1 MPTGQQVFQLRIE
14 LDEVTPAI
22 WRRILVPGGIRLA
35 KLHLILQAAMGWTNS
50 HLHAF
55 TIDGER
61 YGMHLGD
68 DFLDED
74 LDLLDEKSVTVIHAL
89 GDRGRIAYAYDFG
102 DGWDHTVIVEER
114 STITYGLKHAVC
126 LDGAN
131 ACPPEDCGGA
141 GGYEDL
147 LLALADPSHEDHDD
161 LLEWIGGPIDPT
173 AFDIVATNVA
183 LQRVH

>member
-1 MPTGQQVFQLRIE
+1 MPTGQQIFQLRIE
-14 LDEVTPAI
+14 LEEVTPAV
-22 WRRILVPGGIRLA
+22 WRRLLVPGGIRLA
-35 KLHLILQAAMGWTNS
+35 KLHMILQAAMGWTNS

-55 TIDGER
+55 EIDGER
-61 YGMHLGD
+61 YGIKFDD

-74 LDLLDEKSVTVIHAL
+74 LDLLDEKAVTVIRAL
-89 GDRGRIAYAYDFG
+89 GDRNRIAYEYDFG

-114 STITYGLKHAVC
+114 STLTHGLKHAVC

-131 ACPPEDCGGA
+131 ACPPEDCGGS
-141 GGYEDL
+141 GGYEEL
-147 LLALADPSHEDHDD
+147 LLALANPNHEDHAE
-161 LLEWIGGPIDPT
+161 LLEWIGGPFDPT

>member
-1 MPTGQQVFQLRIE
+1 MPTGQQIFQLRIE
-14 LDEVTPAI
+14 LNEVTPVV
-22 WRRILVPGGIRLA
+22 WRRLLVPGGVRLA
-35 KLHLILQAAMGWTNS
+35 KLHDIIQAAMGWMNS

-55 TIDGER
+55 TID
-61 YGMHLGD
+61 D
-68 DFLDED
+68 
-74 LDLLDEKSVTVIHAL
+74 
-89 GDRGRIAYAYDFG
+89 DFG
-102 DGWDHTVIVEER
+102 DGWDHAVVVEER
-114 STITYGLKHAVC
+114 QTLRHGLKHAVC

-141 GGYEDL
+141 GGYEEL

-183 LQRVH
+183 LQHVH

>member
-14 LDEVTPAI
+14 LDEVTPTV
-22 WRRILVPGGIRLA
+22 WRRLLVPGGIRLA
-35 KLHLILQAAMGWTNS
+35 KLHDILQAAMGWTNS

-61 YGMHLGD
+61 YGVLD
-68 DFLDED
+68 DEFLDED
-74 LDLLDEKSVTVIHAL
+74 LDLLDERAITVIRAL
-89 GDRGRIAYAYDFG
+89 DGRDRITYEYDFG
-102 DGWDHTVIVEER
+102 DGWDHEVIVEAHQTLR
-114 STITYGLKHAVC
+114 YGLKHAVC

-147 LLALADPSHEDHDD
+147 LLALADPTHEDHDD
-161 LLEWIGGPIDPT
+161 LVEWIGGPIDPT
-173 AFDIVATNVA
+173 AFDLVATNVA